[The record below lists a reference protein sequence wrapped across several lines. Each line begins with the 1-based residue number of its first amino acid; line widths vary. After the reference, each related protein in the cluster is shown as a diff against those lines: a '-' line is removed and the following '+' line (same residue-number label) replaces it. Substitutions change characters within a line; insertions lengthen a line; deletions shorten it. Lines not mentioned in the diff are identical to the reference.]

1 MKTILYLI
9 PHLQKSSPVIQLFGM
24 IKYLDRDKYN
34 PIILSFF
41 KERQNSIQEQ
51 FVEQGVSV
59 ISANLER
66 WQLLQQKKLLKD
78 KILEIQ
84 PDIIHS
90 CSVLTDGI
98 CSDVDIH
105 VPLVLTVHSFIYE
118 DVLNRYGKLLGW
130 YMCKREEKT
139 MLKADAVITCSKT
152 LAEKYQKKILRD
164 YIPIQ
169 NGIETSLWEQDESL
183 KKEILRDKLD
193 LPREAFIVL
202 STNLLD
208 SIKDPILLIKAFKEA
223 DLQNAILIMLGD
235 GNIAGEAMKYAS
247 ETVKFTG
254 RVDNVKEYL
263 YAADVL
269 VSASKSEGLP
279 YAILEAE
286 CTGINMILS
295 DIPQHLEVAGDNIGV
310 KFFPVGDKG
319 KLSQLLKE
327 SNFKITTRTSY
338 DLRNF
343 TARVMS
349 EKYQNVYM
357 SFWV

>member
-24 IKYLDRDKYN
+24 INYLDRDKYN
-34 PIILSFF
+34 PVILSFF

-51 FVEQGVSV
+51 FIEEGVQ
-59 ISANLER
+59 IIGANLER
-66 WQLLQQKKLLKD
+66 WQLLQQKKVLKD
-78 KILEIQ
+78 TILKIQ

-98 CSDVDIH
+98 CSDIDIH
-105 VPLVLTVHSFIYE
+105 VPLVLTIHSYIYE
-118 DVLNRYGKLLGW
+118 DVVKRYGKLLGW
-130 YMCKREEKT
+130 YMCKREKKT
-139 MLKADAVITCSKT
+139 MLKADMVITCSKT
-152 LAEKYQKKILRD
+152 LAEKYKKKIPRD

-169 NGIETSLWEQDESL
+169 NGIETSLWEQAETI
-183 KKEILRDKLD
+183 KKEELRDKLG
-193 LPREAFIVL
+193 LPKGTFIVL

-208 SIKDPILLIKAFKEA
+208 SIKDPLLLIKAFKEA
-223 DLQNAILIMLGD
+223 DLENAILVMLGD
-235 GNIAGEAMKYAS
+235 GNIAEEAMKYAC
-247 ETVKFTG
+247 ETVRFTG
-254 RVDNVKEYL
+254 RVDNVKDYL
-263 YAADVL
+263 YASDIL

-295 DIPQHLEVAGDNIGV
+295 DIPQHLEVVGDNTGV
-310 KFFPVGDKG
+310 KFFPVGDKE

-327 SNFKITTRTSY
+327 ASLKNAIRTSY

-343 TARVMS
+343 TARAMS

-357 SFWV
+357 SF